1 MLHPGY
7 CPIVIA
13 YLLVLG
19 RSRAD
24 RCACAEPKADQDAAL
39 SRRIDE
45 LIRNLGARQF
55 AERERAAKELVD
67 IGALAL
73 VPLRKRRVRSAR
85 APTGG

>member
-7 CPIVIA
+7 CPIVVP
-13 YLLVLG
+13 YLLVLL

-24 RCACAEPKADQDAAL
+24 RCACAEPKADQDTAL
-39 SRRIDE
+39 CRRIDE
-45 LIRNLGARQF
+45 LIRKPGARQF
-55 AERERAAKELVD
+55 AEHERAAKELVD
-67 IGALAL
+67 IGAPAL